1 MKGDITKIYGV
12 DLVGSQD
19 PNALVRTDDAVG
31 LNVTV
36 GASEITSDFD
46 NCYPWSD
53 IEEVTDQF
61 GNVFIKIPKFYSKIT
76 EFSGRKYW
84 HQLSGTQHEGFDTL
98 FKIGEREL
106 DYVMVGKYEGSGSKE
121 MIYSKSGQ
129 KPLVQIT
136 MDDFRNGC
144 KANGEGY
151 QQYDLLIDLI
161 IKELW
166 LVEMATTNCQ
176 SIMYGYA
183 NSNSSQIN
191 TGTTDSVATP
201 SGSPVSNT
209 DGKHACKYRGIENP
223 WGDIK
228 TWCDGISFN
237 GNSVYVCT
245 EPTAY
250 SAGKTTEPYK
260 YYGKRS
266 EGHSYVKSFG
276 PLTTGSLIQYNQWIS
291 EYVDSDTSDGTYF
304 SDYVWTHN
312 TEAEGKG
319 TILCCGGYMNYD
331 TMAGLWCYD
340 GGRVASFS
348 HFAIG
353 GRLCYKPPIPVALSD
368 FFNVNRNRIN
378 CVIKTTNS
386 VQQERL
392 GLSVFPLAATV
403 NQEAFYLQPD
413 SWVDDKTGDL
423 IKKEN
428 TQREYLNYPHPFD
441 LDTGEELTGYTHI
454 NDSIN
459 TKASR
464 EIGVCCLQ
472 SQPVASPRQ
481 YNVWTDLK
489 RTQIETPAGFRVVQ
503 TQEPA
508 TWDDTKYWVE
518 GWDAK
523 TDTHMVQVKRHPQLT
538 NKTLKIDCYMKNID
552 DLYTGLETCTL
563 LYEDDPKNNSGTW
576 YLKKPDGSTYI
587 TLKVTQTQ
595 KQEGQS

>member
-76 EFSGRKYW
+76 ESSGRKYW
-84 HQLSGTQHEGFDTL
+84 HQLSGTKHEGFDTL

-166 LVEMATTNCQ
+166 LVEMATTNSQ

-223 WGDIK
+223 WGDIE

-276 PLTTGSLIQYNQWIS
+276 PLTTGSLIQYNKWIS

-304 SDYVWTHN
+304 SDYVWTHR
-312 TEAEGKG
+312 TDAEGKG

-340 GGRVASFS
+340 GSRVASFS
-348 HFAIG
+348 HGIIG

-472 SQPVASPRQ
+472 SKQVAFPGQ
-481 YNVWTDLK
+481 YNVWTDSK
-489 RTQIETPAGFRVVQ
+489 RIQIDTPAGPRVVQ
-503 TQEPA
+503 TTDPA

-518 GWDAK
+518 GWDK
-523 TDTHMVQVKRHPQLT
+523 NTDTYMVQVKRHPQLT

-552 DLYTGLETCTL
+552 DLYTGLDTCTL
-563 LYEDDPKNNSGTW
+563 SYENGADGNSGTW
-576 YLKKPDGSTYI
+576 YLKRGDSTYI

>member
-84 HQLSGTQHEGFDTL
+84 HQLSGTKHEGFDTL

-129 KPLVQIT
+129 KPLVRIT

-183 NSNSSQIN
+183 NSNSADIN

-223 WGDIK
+223 WGDIE
-228 TWCDGISFN
+228 TWCDGISF
-237 GNSVYVCT
+237 SSKRVYVCT
-245 EPTAY
+245 DPAFY

-260 YYGKRS
+260 YYGNRPPYP
-266 EGHSYVKSFG
+266 SYVKSFG
-276 PLTTGSLIQYNQWIS
+276 PLKEGSLIQYDKWVS
-291 EYVDSDTSDGTYF
+291 EYVDADTSDGTYF
-304 SDYVWTHN
+304 SDYAWTRG
-312 TEAEGKG
+312 TEGEG
-319 TILCCGGYMNYD
+319 TILCCGGYMND
-331 TMAGLWCYD
+331 GTDAGLWRCN

-413 SWVDDKTGDL
+413 SWVDDKTGNL

-472 SQPVASPRQ
+472 SQPVAFPGQ

-508 TWDDTKYWVE
+508 TWDDTKFWVE
-518 GWDAK
+518 GWDK
-523 TDTHMVQVKRHPQLT
+523 DKDTHMVQVKRHPQLT

-552 DLYTGLETCTL
+552 DLYTGLDTCTL
-563 LYEDDPKNNSGTW
+563 SYENGADGNSGTW
-576 YLKKPDGSTYI
+576 YLKRGDSTYI